1 MTAPQFRPLKFGVT
15 RVNLRNGTDG
25 TRYLQA
31 DQDLQ
36 AFPDRLTDRLQ
47 HWAQVKPEHSFMARR
62 IQQADGTLG
71 DWQHISYAQAWQTAR
86 NIAQGLIDRGLNAE
100 RPVVILSENSLEHA
114 LLALGC
120 LVAGVPYVPT
130 SPPYS
135 LVSVDYDKLKHVLS
149 TVTPGMVFASDARY
163 AKAIA
168 ATVSDDME
176 VVMVEGD
183 VPGRSVT
190 AFESLCSQ
198 PATPAVDAAMAA
210 TGPDTIAK
218 FLFTSGSTKLPK
230 AVINTNRLWCANQQQ
245 MAQSMP
251 VLAEQ
256 ELVLVDWLPWNHT
269 FGGNHN
275 FGMTV
280 FHGGT
285 LYIDDGKP
293 TPALMHETLRN
304 LREIAP
310 TVYFNVPTGFEAI
323 AHAMQTDDQLR
334 KTLLSRVQMFF
345 YAGAALAQPI
355 WDSLY
360 ASQEREVG
368 ERIVMGTGL
377 GMTESGPFGIF
388 VTNPFVQAGDLGVP
402 TPGLELKL
410 VNMQGKTEVRYRGP
424 NITPGYWRNPEE
436 TASAF
441 DEEGFFKTGD
451 AVQWIDETDV
461 HLGLK
466 FDGRI
471 AEDFKLATGTFVSV
485 GPLRAKIIAAGAPFI
500 QDAVLTGI
508 NLKEVGAMIFPTPAV
523 RALSGLPA
531 DAPLADVL
539 ASAPVLAKFQDI
551 VNTLAQTST
560 GSANRIARLCLLSEP
575 PTIDKGEITDKG
587 SINQRSVLTHRA
599 DTVAALHADTLH
611 DIKEEKMAS
620 KGFFNAFADVW
631 MHDGVRTPMV
641 DYCGSLGHISP
652 TDLGIKAAREALKRA
667 GIAASEIG
675 SVITGNMAPGDFDQ
689 FVLPRHIGLYAG
701 VPQEVPA
708 IMVQRICGTGF
719 ELFRQAGEQIEAGV
733 CEAALVV
740 GTESMTRNPIA
751 AFDHRTGFKLGAPVG
766 FKDFMWEALKD
777 PAAGIN
783 MIQTAENLAKK
794 YSITREEVDQ
804 FASDSFAKAVAAQ
817 AEGFHAGE
825 IVPVVTEKF
834 ELEGYV
840 SR

>member
-1 MTAPQFRPLKFGVT
+1 MSAPQFRPLRFGVT
-15 RVNLRNGTDG
+15 RVTLRDGVPGTH
-25 TRYLQA
+25 YLKA

-47 HWAQVKPEHSFMARR
+47 HWAHIKPTQTLFARR
-62 IQQADGTLG
+62 VKLADGSLG
-71 DWQHISYAQAWQTAR
+71 DWRHVTYAEAWHTAR
-86 NIAQGLIDRGLNAE
+86 NIAQGLLNRGLNAE

-120 LVAGVPYVPT
+120 LVAGVPFVPT

-135 LVSVDYDKLKHVLS
+135 LISQDYDKLKHVLR
-149 TVTPGMVFASDARY
+149 TVTPGLVFASDARY

-168 ATVSDDME
+168 ATVSSDME
-176 VVMVEGD
+176 IVMNEGGVEGKQ
-183 VPGRSVT
+183 VT
-190 AFESLCSQ
+190 SFEALCST
-198 PATPAVDAAMAA
+198 PATTQVDAAMAA

-230 AVINTNRLWCANQQQ
+230 AVINTQRLWCANQQQ

-251 VLAEQ
+251 ILAEAP
-256 ELVLVDWLPWNHT
+256 LVLVDWLPWNHT

-275 FGMTV
+275 FGMVV

-285 LYIDDGKP
+285 MYIDDGKP

-323 AHAMQTDDQLR
+323 ALAMKTDDLLR

-360 ASQEREVG
+360 ESQEREIG

-388 VTNPFVQAGDLGVP
+388 VTNPYVNAGDLGVP

-410 VNMQGKTEVRYRGP
+410 VDMGGKTEVRYRGP
-424 NITPGYWRNPEE
+424 NITPGYWRNEEE
-436 TASAF
+436 TKASF
-441 DEEGFFKTGD
+441 DDEGFFCTGD
-451 AVQWIDETDV
+451 AVKWIDETDV

-500 QDAVLTGI
+500 QDVVLTGI
-508 NLKEVGAMIFPTPAV
+508 NLKEVGAMVFPTPAV
-523 RALSGLPA
+523 RALSGMAA

-539 ASAPVLAKFQDI
+539 SSEPVLAHFQK
-551 VNTLAQTST
+551 VLNELAKTAT
-560 GSANRIARLCLLSEP
+560 GSANRIARMCLLSEP

-587 SINQRSVLTHRA
+587 SINQRAVLSHRS
-599 DTVAALHADTLH
+599 DTVAALHEERLHFILKPTL
-611 DIKEEKMAS
+611 
-620 KGFFNAFADVW
+620 
-631 MHDGVRTPMV
+631 
-641 DYCGSLGHISP
+641 
-652 TDLGIKAAREALKRA
+652 
-667 GIAASEIG
+667 
-675 SVITGNMAPGDFDQ
+675 
-689 FVLPRHIGLYAG
+689 
-701 VPQEVPA
+701 
-708 IMVQRICGTGF
+708 
-719 ELFRQAGEQIEAGV
+719 
-733 CEAALVV
+733 
-740 GTESMTRNPIA
+740 
-751 AFDHRTGFKLGAPVG
+751 
-766 FKDFMWEALKD
+766 
-777 PAAGIN
+777 
-783 MIQTAENLAKK
+783 
-794 YSITREEVDQ
+794 
-804 FASDSFAKAVAAQ
+804 
-817 AEGFHAGE
+817 
-825 IVPVVTEKF
+825 
-834 ELEGYV
+834 V
-840 SR
+840 S